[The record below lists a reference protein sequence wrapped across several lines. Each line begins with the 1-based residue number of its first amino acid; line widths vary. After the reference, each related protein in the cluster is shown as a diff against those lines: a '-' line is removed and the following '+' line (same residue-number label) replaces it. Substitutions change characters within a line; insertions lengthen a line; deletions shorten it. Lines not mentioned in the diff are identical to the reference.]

1 MATLQ
6 ELLGSPDAAG
16 VWNLD
21 SDRSTIT
28 FRAKSMWGL
37 MPVKGTFNEFSGDG
51 QVTGDG
57 EVTGGGAVFGRVD
70 IRADSLRTGI
80 KMRDRHL
87 RSADFFDVEKF
98 PDISIVVTAAE
109 PSGEDGARLRAS
121 VTVKGTTLPIELPAT
136 VRVLDDGAARVTTQA
151 TVDRSQFDV
160 GGNLLGMVTKPVTI
174 SCDLVF
180 TRATN

>member
-37 MPVKGTFNEFSGDG
+37 VPVKGTFNEFSGDG
-51 QVTGDG
+51 Q
-57 EVTGGGAVFGRVD
+57 VTGGGAVFGRVD
-70 IRADSLRTGI
+70 IRADSLRTGM

-109 PSGEDGARLRAS
+109 PSGEEGARLRAS

-136 VRVLDDGAARVTTQA
+136 VRVLDDGAVRGNDTGQPSTARNSTSGETYSA
-151 TVDRSQFDV
+151 W
-160 GGNLLGMVTKPVTI
+160 
-174 SCDLVF
+174 
-180 TRATN
+180 

>member
-1 MATLQ
+1 M
-6 ELLGSPDAAG
+6 
-16 VWNLD
+16 
-21 SDRSTIT
+21 
-28 FRAKSMWGL
+28 
-37 MPVKGTFNEFSGDG
+37 
-51 QVTGDG
+51 
-57 EVTGGGAVFGRVD
+57 FGRVD

-109 PSGEDGARLRAS
+109 PSGEEGARLRAS

-136 VRVLDDGAARVTTQA
+136 VRVLDDGAVRVTTQA

-160 GGNLLGMVTKPVTI
+160 TGNLLGMVTNPVTI

>member
-21 SDRSTIT
+21 SDRTTIT

-70 IRADSLRTGI
+70 IRADS
-80 KMRDRHL
+80 MRDRHL
-87 RSADFFDVEKF
+87 RSADYFDVEKF

-109 PSGEDGARLRAS
+109 PSGEEGARLRAS

-136 VRVLDDGAARVTTQA
+136 VRVLDDGAVRVTTQA

>member
-1 MATLQ
+1 MATLR

-37 MPVKGTFNEFSGDG
+37 MPVKGTFNEFSG
-51 QVTGDG
+51 QVN
-57 EVTGGGAVFGRVD
+57 GGGAVFGRVD
-70 IRADSLRTGI
+70 IRADSLRTGM

-87 RSADFFDVEKF
+87 RSADYFDVEKF

-109 PSGEDGARLRAS
+109 PSGEEGARLRAS

-136 VRVLDDGAARVTTQA
+136 VLVLDDGAVRVTTQA

-160 GGNLLGMVTKPVTI
+160 TGNILGMVTNPVTI

>member
-1 MATLQ
+1 MATLEEQ
-6 ELLGSPDAAG
+6 LGSPDTAG
-16 VWNLD
+16 VWNLV

-28 FRAKSMWGL
+28 FRAMSFWGL
-37 MPVKGTFNEFSGDG
+37 MPVTGTFREFSGDG
-51 QVTGDG
+51 QVT
-57 EVTGGGAVFGRVD
+57 VGGAVLGRVD

-109 PSGEDGARLRAS
+109 PAGAHAARLRAS
-121 VTVKGTTLPIELPAT
+121 VTVKATTLPIELPAT
-136 VRVLDDGAARVTTQA
+136 VRVLDDGAVRVTTQI
-151 TVDRSQFDV
+151 TVDRSQFHV
-160 GGNLLGMVTKPVTI
+160 AGNLLGMVTNPVQI

-180 TRATN
+180 TRAAT

>member
-6 ELLGSPDAAG
+6 EQLGSPDTAG
-16 VWNLD
+16 VWNLV

-28 FRAKSMWGL
+28 FRGMSFWGL
-37 MPVKGTFNEFSGDG
+37 IPVKGTFREFSGDG
-51 QVTGDG
+51 QVTGD
-57 EVTGGGAVFGRVD
+57 GAVFGRVD

-80 KMRDRHL
+80 KMRDRNL

-109 PSGEDGARLRAS
+109 PSGEEGARLRAS

-136 VRVLDDGAARVTTQA
+136 VRVLDDGAVRVTTQA

-160 GGNLLGMVTKPVTI
+160 GGNLLGMVTNPVTI